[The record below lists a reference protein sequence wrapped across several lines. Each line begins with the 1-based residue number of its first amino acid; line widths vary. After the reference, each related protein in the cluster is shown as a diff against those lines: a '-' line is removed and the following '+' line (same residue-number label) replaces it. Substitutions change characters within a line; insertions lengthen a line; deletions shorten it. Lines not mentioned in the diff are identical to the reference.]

1 MKYIFSLLLSVIMV
15 LSSFTTAF
23 ASEDVTFTLESAQCK
38 INRLFTIEMVAK
50 SKKPLCAAT
59 FEFIYDS
66 KMFEYRNIKV
76 SDDESKISANDKNGC
91 VTAVYLNTYGKDISD
106 NTAIFT
112 ITFKAVKD
120 GVGYIDFNVKECV
133 DSNIEWLS
141 IGNCTS
147 AQIDVESTKDSLS
160 NYSKTESTKT
170 DKSES
175 STGKSK
181 RKKATEPTTTPA
193 TIDEYGSL
201 NDAESSN
208 KLYLLIGFMF
218 GCGLLIIILI
228 LYGIFQKYCN
238 KNKDNNN
245 KSSA

>member
-1 MKYIFSLLLSVIMV
+1 MKYIFSFFLSVILV

-23 ASEDVTFTLESAQCK
+23 ASENITFTLQSAQCK

-50 SKKPLCAAT
+50 SDKPLCAAT

-66 KMFEYRNIKV
+66 KMFEYRKIKV
-76 SDDESKISANDKNGC
+76 SDDESKISANEKNGC

-106 NTAIFT
+106 NTVIFS
-112 ITFKAVKD
+112 ITFKAIKD

-133 DSNIEWLS
+133 DSNVEWFS

-147 AQIDVESTKDSLS
+147 AEINVESTKDSLS
-160 NYSKTESTKT
+160 NSIKTENSKT
-170 DKSES
+170 DKSEP
-175 STGKSK
+175 STGKSN
-181 RKKATEPTTTPA
+181 RKKSTEPTTTPA

-208 KLYLLIGFMF
+208 KMYLLIGFMF

-228 LYGIFQKYCN
+228 IYGIFKKYCN
-238 KNKDNNN
+238 KNNN